1 MRNKDITLL
10 RQEQTGD
17 LNLLAYEIDELLPL
31 QREKW
36 ETGRFPFTLLLAP
49 LIFYSIS
56 VLISFGI

>member
-36 ETGRFPFTLLLAP
+36 ETSRFPFTLLLAP